1 MPSIINPLNND
12 EYKKE
17 RDKDK
22 KEPGFETVKWASASV
37 NENEEVELSAS
48 VKDIED
54 DNMVTLQV
62 FPEGKGPEDGA
73 AIASFPCKVVNG
85 SVSAKWKYKGNDK
98 EVPPDDDPKFVFSAH
113 SAWCNFKKSSNTL
126 TVKLIRPE
134 VTRAEWKD
142 SEGSSI
148 STALVGQTIKLYAE
162 VKNVEDGQGVT
173 FEVYDE
179 NLKQVFSEGSKVEGG
194 KAEAEW
200 VYHWDGIKLDH
211 KPKFTFKVTGARCKE
226 NESGEMEVSGK
237 IDLQFV
243 DKENYAVN
251 DVEYKIL
258 CNDEEFDSGDLE
270 NGVYEKE
277 DLVPGKYEVLF
288 IPKEVKE
295 KNTEKIEVEEKEDNI
310 TEILDYRYFGL
321 KTIDVSIS
329 KTTKIIIRNVTI
341 GLKN

>member
-1 MPSIINPLNND
+1 
-12 EYKKE
+12 
-17 RDKDK
+17 
-22 KEPGFETVKWASASV
+22 
-37 NENEEVELSAS
+37 
-48 VKDIED
+48 
-54 DNMVTLQV
+54 
-62 FPEGKGPEDGA
+62 
-73 AIASFPCKVVNG
+73 
-85 SVSAKWKYKGNDK
+85 
-98 EVPPDDDPKFVFSAH
+98 
-113 SAWCNFKKSSNTL
+113 
-126 TVKLIRPE
+126 
-134 VTRAEWKD
+134 
-142 SEGSSI
+142 
-148 STALVGQTIKLYAE
+148 
-162 VKNVEDGQGVT
+162 

-179 NLKQVFSEGSKVEGG
+179 NLKQVFSEGAKVEGG
-194 KAEAEW
+194 KAEVEW

-226 NESGEMEVSGK
+226 NESGELEISGK

-270 NGVYEKE
+270 NGVYAQE
-277 DLVPGKYEVLF
+277 DLIPGKYEVLF

-295 KNTEKIEVEEKEDNI
+295 KNTDKISVEEKEDNI